1 MTGRR
6 RLTLEGVSGDDYDT
20 LRDVIV
26 DAGALLYRLAPA
38 RHSLADVFSRETVEP
53 SEAEATP

>member
-1 MTGRR
+1 
-6 RLTLEGVSGDDYDT
+6 LTLEGVSGEDYDT

-38 RHSLADVFSRETVEP
+38 RHSLADVFTSDADPARE
-53 SEAEATP
+53 EAAS

>member
-1 MTGRR
+1 
-6 RLTLEGVSGDDYDT
+6 LTLEGVSGEDYDT

-38 RHSLADVFSRETVEP
+38 RHSLADVFTSDG
-53 SEAEATP
+53 AEATREEAAS